1 MSLFYALFII
11 FLIRKKNISIMN
23 FIKIFIFI
31 LPLVYNQYTL
41 AQNFWERIDSPTNN
55 FLRTLHFADSLRG
68 WVGGDSGSIYHTS
81 DGGINWIRQQTN
93 TTSKIMRLFFL
104 DDNRARALGWVDA
117 SAKNSLF
124 YGTEILTTT
133 NGGDT
138 WTVEQF
144 REENVFLRGI
154 YFLDTLR
161 GFTGGEPSKFLQT
174 TDGGISWQPAN
185 IDSGTFAFFPVI
197 DFKFYSDL
205 YGYACGG
212 RFDIAGVIWRT
223 TNAGQSW
230 TPIDSASA
238 PADQVY
244 DIHFFDST
252 HVMGVGGDPDL
263 FGVGILHSTNA
274 GDSWNYFEIGV
285 FGQAHAVS
293 FRTENEGW
301 AVVPTSENFV
311 ATFDYG
317 ETWTK
322 YAAPD
327 SSRLYDIVF
336 TDSLTGYAVG
346 EEGVI
351 LKYKYQK
358 PDNVNEEYLNANDF
372 SLLQNYP
379 NPFNPSTTI
388 SYILN
393 EPGYVK
399 LKIYDALG
407 KDIVTLV
414 NEFKTSG
421 NYKIDWNP
429 EYEASGTYFIQL
441 NVNGKFTCKKMMLL
455 K

>member
-1 MSLFYALFII
+1 MSFLRIYILLFITI
-11 FLIRKKNISIMN
+11 TSGITFS
-23 FIKIFIFI
+23 
-31 LPLVYNQYTL
+31 
-41 AQNFWERIDSPTNN
+41 QNFWERIDSPTDY
-55 FLRTLHFADSLRG
+55 FLRTLHFSDSLRG
-68 WVGGDSGSIYHTS
+68 WVGGDSGSIFYTS
-81 DGGINWIRQQTN
+81 DGGINWVQQQTN
-93 TTSKIMRLFFL
+93 TSSKIMRLFFL
-104 DDNRARALGWVDA
+104 DDNRAWALAWVDA
-117 SAKNSLF
+117 SSKNSSF
-124 YGTEILTTT
+124 FGTEILKTT
-133 NGGDT
+133 NGGLD
-138 WTVEQF
+138 WVVDQY

-154 YFLDTLR
+154 YFLDTLK
-161 GFTGGEPSKFLQT
+161 GFAGGEPSKFLQT
-174 TDGGISWQPAN
+174 TNGGIDWEPAN
-185 IDSGTFAFFPVI
+185 IDSGTFAYFPVI
-197 DFKFYSDL
+197 DFKFYNQL

-223 TNAGQSW
+223 TNGGESW
-230 TPIDSASA
+230 TSIDTASA

-274 GDSWNYFEIGV
+274 GNSWNYFEIGV

-311 ATFDYG
+311 ATYDYG
-317 ETWTK
+317 ETWTR
-322 YAAPD
+322 YTTTD
-327 SSRLYDIVF
+327 STRLYDIVF

-358 PDNVNEEYLNANDF
+358 PNSVDYHYLVVNDF
-372 SLLQNYP
+372 AILQNYP

-393 EPGYVK
+393 EPGYVR
-399 LKIYDALG
+399 LLIYDTLG
-407 KDIVTLV
+407 KEITTLV
-414 NEFKTSG
+414 NEFKPSG
-421 NYKIDWNP
+421 NYKLEWIA
-429 EYEASGTYFIQL
+429 ESEASGTYFMQL
-441 NVNGKFTCKKMMLL
+441 NVNGKLVTNKMMLL